1 MAAAACCDMKPEPML
16 DSGIALPNN
25 LQPAAAFPAQLKIRR
40 VVFAAGRALHVGG
53 VDRGVFV
60 GVDDAL
66 GAFKVVV
73 AGDPDFRAGVVNRY
87 FSGHALR
94 VLVKNF
100 RRNVGVFEQIQYYLR
115 FHQIAGGVDF
125 FHAEAN

>member
-1 MAAAACCDMKPEPML
+1 MAEPML

-40 VVFAAGRALHVGG
+40 VVFAAGWALHVGG

-66 GAFKVVV
+66 GALQIVF
-73 AGDPDFRAGVVNRY
+73 AGNPNFRVGVGEGDFTGD
-87 FSGHALR
+87 ALR

-115 FHQIAGGVDF
+115 FHQIAGGIDF
-125 FHAEAN
+125 FHAKAN